1 MARRQISV
9 STVAYEGY
17 PIETAFGELA
27 NLGIRLVEPAYI
39 QGYMSFSEDDFEDP
53 AIGKMRQLLH
63 HHGLTSIAISA
74 HMNCGA
80 PDAQKMLARRLR
92 FTAGI
97 GARYTITNSSA
108 NDQRETL
115 IRTIEANIPLAEK
128 LGVVIALEN
137 PGNGP
142 ANLMVDGKA
151 AAALIGHFN
160 SPHVRM
166 NYDTSNALTCT
177 EGKTRPEQDI
187 DYALP
192 HCCHVHLKDV
202 VRKNDRWEY
211 VAIGAGEIDYALLL
225 SKLANWPDLPLT
237 LELPL
242 RLQRT
247 FHQDPVRRP
256 DVIPLN
262 EIATAIQQSWD
273 CCAWVLENVAAT
285 RLPNSNSREFTVFP
299 IEK

>member
-1 MARRQISV
+1 MKRRHISV

-17 PIETAFGELA
+17 PIETAFGELMR
-27 NLGIRLVEPAYI
+27 LGIPLVEPAYI
-39 QGYMSFSEDDFEDP
+39 KGYMSFSEDDFEDA
-53 AIGKMRQLLH
+53 AISRMRQLLQ
-63 HHGLTSIAISA
+63 HHGLMIIAISA

-80 PDAQKMLARRLR
+80 PGAQEMLARRLR

-97 GARYTITNSSA
+97 GARYTITNSSP

-142 ANLMVDGKA
+142 TNLMVDGKA

-192 HCCHVHLKDV
+192 YCCHVHLKDV
-202 VRKNDRWEY
+202 VRKSEHWEY

-262 EIATAIQQSWD
+262 EIATAIRQSWD
-273 CCAWVLENVAAT
+273 CCARAIENVAPA
-285 RLPNSNSREFTVFP
+285 R
-299 IEK
+299 

>member
-1 MARRQISV
+1 MAKRSISV
-9 STVAYEGY
+9 STVAYEGF
-17 PIETAFGELA
+17 PIETAFGELV

-39 QGYMSFSEDDFEDP
+39 KGYMTFSEDDFEDA
-53 AIGKMRQLLH
+53 AIGKMRQLLQ
-63 HHGLTSIAISA
+63 HHGLSSIAISA

-80 PDAQKMLARRLR
+80 PDAQEMLARRLR

-97 GARYTITNSSA
+97 GAHYTITNASA

-128 LGVVIALEN
+128 LGVIIALEN

-142 ANLMVDGKA
+142 TNLMVDGKA
-151 AAALIGHFN
+151 AAALIRHFN

-192 HCCHVHLKDV
+192 HSCHVHLKDV

-256 DVIPLN
+256 DVLPLN
-262 EIATAIQQSWD
+262 RIATAIQQSWD
-273 CCAWVLENVAAT
+273 YCTQENLLAT
-285 RLPNSNSREFTVFP
+285 GTLPGVRH
-299 IEK
+299 